1 MSMTQV
7 KQAISN
13 LDSQS
18 NSSITL
24 KISDTNEKSNQ
35 ILIVTLHYRFAQ
47 LDPEKTALV
56 EKYGMEP
63 LV

>member
-35 ILIVTLHYRFAQ
+35 ILILTLHYQFAQ

-56 EKYGMEP
+56 EK
-63 LV
+63 